1 MTQFTE
7 RRRAAGDHSAT
18 TSISICPMPGVHLRP
33 EEGAPTGATD
43 DRPSGER
50 QALGWA
56 PNAWRPLR
64 RSSGLPDDLDTHEHP
79 VLIEIKIHIGAFILP
94 NQVEQSNAL

>member
-1 MTQFTE
+1 MTQFTSG
-7 RRRAAGDHSAT
+7 GDG
-18 TSISICPMPGVHLRP
+18 SIVMVNS
-33 EEGAPTGATD
+33 EEFQPNVM
-43 DRPSGER
+43 RF
-50 QALGWA
+50 LGWA